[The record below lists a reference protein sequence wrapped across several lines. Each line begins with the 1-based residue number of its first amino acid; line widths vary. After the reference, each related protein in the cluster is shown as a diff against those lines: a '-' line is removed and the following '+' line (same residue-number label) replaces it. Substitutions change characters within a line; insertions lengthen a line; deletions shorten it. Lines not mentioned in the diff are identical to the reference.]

1 MKPVVLDASAVIA
14 WLLDDNRFAAA
25 RVETAIERRGEAPL
39 IAPILLR
46 AEVANALMIAVR
58 RSRITSAQAQLAAAF
73 ADGLPIEFDPQAAGV
88 GALFM
93 AASSHGL
100 TAYDAIYLQLAVLRG
115 GDLLT
120 ADSALAQA
128 AQRAGITVQGA
139 ELSR

>member
-1 MKPVVLDASAVIA
+1 
-14 WLLDDNRFAAA
+14 
-25 RVETAIERRGEAPL
+25 
-39 IAPILLR
+39 
-46 AEVANALMIAVR
+46 MIAVR